1 MRSRTRTISEVF
13 LSVVHMLGGGGSGG
27 LPFNSFRLRTTYI
40 YVIFVLLQAYVNY
53 FSPSSNHKPIYL
65 MLGQK

>member
-1 MRSRTRTISEVF
+1 MSEVF
-13 LSVVHMLGGGGSGG
+13 FYRLCSVHMLGGGGSEGV
-27 LPFNSFRLRTTYI
+27 PFNSFRLRIMTTYV

-53 FSPSSNHKPIYL
+53 FSSSSNLKPIYL